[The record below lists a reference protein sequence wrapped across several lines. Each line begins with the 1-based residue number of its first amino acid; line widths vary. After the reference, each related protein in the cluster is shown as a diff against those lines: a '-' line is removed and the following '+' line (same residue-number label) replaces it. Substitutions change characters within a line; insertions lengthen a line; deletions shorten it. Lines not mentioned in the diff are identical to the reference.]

1 MAAFRGAV
9 EVGAHALE
17 ADLHLSKDGVI
28 VLSHVRR
35 HFPRLFN
42 LKESLFF
49 VHKALITYLTII
61 IHRMSP

>member
-35 HFPRLFN
+35 HFPRL
-42 LKESLFF
+42 LILERESFPL
-49 VHKALITYLTII
+49 V
-61 IHRMSP
+61 